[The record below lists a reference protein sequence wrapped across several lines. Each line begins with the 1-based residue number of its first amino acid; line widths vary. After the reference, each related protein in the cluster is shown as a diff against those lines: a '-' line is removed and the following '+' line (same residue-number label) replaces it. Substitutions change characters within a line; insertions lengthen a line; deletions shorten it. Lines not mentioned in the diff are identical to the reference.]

1 MRMKNFVLCIC
12 LILSIAGFAQPDN
25 GIDKDLQSLAKESDP
40 IRAVSIMK
48 RIVQKYRLNTVKD
61 AETFDMMNGT
71 VAIAYVMHKDYR
83 HFDQYI
89 DSIRNKFNQTSFLNM
104 AASKLLEANIDNSKA
119 LELARKTIDVYLDYK
134 DDPSAKPASFS
145 NEDWKRF
152 MDFAQYPY
160 YDTYA
165 HALFSV
171 KKYPE
176 AMIYQEKAFDASP
189 EEGLPSS
196 VERYA
201 KLLQLNGNKEAA
213 KQLLTKVAALGK
225 LNKSMIDQLKKIYID
240 EHGNADSFDDYLYD
254 LQVNARAELKRIL
267 KKKILNETA
276 PAFTLK
282 NINGQNVNLSD
293 YKGKIVVLDLWAT
306 WCKPCIASFPAM
318 QKMKDKYTE
327 VVFLFIAVK
336 ESGEDALERVK
347 KFIQKNK
354 YNFTVLM
361 DEPVKPKSSQYK
373 ITSSYK
379 PEGIPAKY
387 IIDKNGILRF
397 RSGGFDTDSQ
407 LINELEAM
415 LAIVDEL

>member
-1 MRMKNFVLCIC
+1 MRVKNFVLFIC
-12 LILSIAGFAQPDN
+12 LILSSAGFSQDGN
-25 GIDKDLQSLAKESDP
+25 GIDKNLQSLAKESDP
-40 IRAVSIMK
+40 AKAVSIMK
-48 RIVQKYRLNTVKD
+48 RIVQQYRLNKVKD
-61 AETFDMMNGT
+61 AETFDMMYGT
-71 VAIAYVMHKDYR
+71 IAVAYSMHKDYR
-83 HFDQYI
+83 RFDQYI
-89 DSIRNKFNQTSFLNM
+89 DSIRNKFNRTSFLNM
-104 AASKLLEANIDNSKA
+104 AASKLLEANTDNAKA
-119 LELARKTIDVYLDYK
+119 LELAKRTIDVYMAYK

-145 NEDWKRF
+145 SEDWKRF

-171 KKYPE
+171 KKYSE
-176 AMIYQEKAFDASP
+176 AMIYQEKAFDANP
-189 EEGLPSS
+189 EDGLPSS

-201 KLLQLNGNKEAA
+201 KLLQLNGNKESA

-225 LNKSMIDQLKKIYID
+225 LNKAMIEQLKQMYID
-240 EHGNADSFDDYLYD
+240 EHGSADSFDEYLYE
-254 LQVNARAELKRIL
+254 LQVNARIELKRKL
-267 KKKILNETA
+267 KSKILNETA
-276 PAFTLK
+276 SDFVLK
-282 NINGQNVNLSD
+282 DISGQNVKLSD

-318 QKMKDKYTE
+318 QRMKDKYAD
-327 VVFLFIAVK
+327 VVFLFIAVN
-336 ESGEDALERVK
+336 ENGEDALERVK
-347 KFIQKNK
+347 KFIQRNK

-361 DEPVKPKSSQYK
+361 DEPVKPKAAHYK
-373 ITSSYK
+373 ITSTYK